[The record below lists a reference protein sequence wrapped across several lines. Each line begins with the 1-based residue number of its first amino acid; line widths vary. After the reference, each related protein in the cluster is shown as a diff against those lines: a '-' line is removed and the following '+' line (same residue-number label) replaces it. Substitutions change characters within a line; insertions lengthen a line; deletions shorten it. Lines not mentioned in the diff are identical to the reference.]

1 MNNRIIALIALL
13 LAIAVVSVQQVSKKP
28 LSLKR
33 IERIARI
40 LRSRHLWVGKF
51 APDFELQ
58 LDNEE
63 TFHLANV
70 AGKKVVILNFF
81 TTWCGACRADFPEL
95 NRYYLK
101 HKDDPFIMIGINAN
115 EKEGRVRAFLK
126 EVEISFPVGIDTGDR
141 IAEKYG
147 VESYPTTVLINPQG
161 RVRFY
166 ETGAVANADVAF
178 EKELSM
184 YCSVIKKG
192 GGISREAYLEGQ
204 QHEDYTEIF
213 ARKKGKLKGQA
224 AGIAERI
231 YCPCGRGRRLAN
243 CNCFVARKIKND
255 LRRAVREG
263 KTDEEIIEEL
273 SKKYCVVK
281 Q

>member
-1 MNNRIIALIALL
+1 
-13 LAIAVVSVQQVSKKP
+13 V
-28 LSLKR
+28 
-33 IERIARI
+33 
-40 LRSRHLWVGKF
+40 
-51 APDFELQ
+51 
-58 LDNEE
+58 
-63 TFHLANV
+63 
-70 AGKKVVILNFF
+70 GKKVVILSFF

-101 HKDDPFIMIGINAN
+101 HRDDPFVMIGINAN
-115 EKEGRVRAFLK
+115 EKEGRVRDFLK
-126 EVEISFPVGIDTGDR
+126 EVDISFPIGIDTGSK
-141 IAEKYG
+141 IAEKYS

-178 EKELSM
+178 EKELLM
-184 YCSVIKKG
+184 YCSIIKKG

-213 ARKKGKLKGQA
+213 ARKKGKLRGQA
-224 AGIAERI
+224 AEIAKRI
-231 YCPCGRGRRLAN
+231 YCPCGRGRHLAS
-243 CNCFVARKIKND
+243 CKCFVARKIKND
-255 LRRAVREG
+255 LRKAVREG